1 MGRDDASKVI
11 ATRLSAK
18 TGHFVMKTSK
28 FGAKDCFYVLVNL
41 TWSHPEIK
49 GIGKGKGRSAYTF
62 LDSRS
67 FSTNL

>member
-11 ATRLSAK
+11 ATRLSTK

-28 FGAKDCFYVLVNL
+28 FGAKDCFCVLVNL

-49 GIGKGKGRSAYTF
+49 ELAKEKVAQLTLF
-62 LDSRS
+62 
-67 FSTNL
+67 